1 MVKTSVQT
9 HLVRQ
14 WELLGPESPLFL
26 WKEGLL
32 FGWRIKSKPWSLC
45 PRLPNM
51 GHIHRHMLIGTR
63 GPWSPEPSSSH
74 TSCLCTHTHSRPI
87 SISST
92 PAYSQHVWENFSFS
106 PPKSKILLSMHP
118 KPSNLTDLLAYHSPD
133 KHVKAIRTETGLA
146 CSSIWGPLVSHLNPL
161 VSGPWGG
168 PMGGM
173 GKYRNSR
180 GWGCQYLPVVVS
192 LASLL
197 LRITS
202 SVLKHWALCLAHPRT
217 FISAWDFGL
226 LRGLCPMAEWF
237 SPMVLVAQQPVM
249 GNSLPQPPILSS
261 YSCFHSK
268 GGVRLLLPLC
278 MPLFLICNLSFH
290 LVSFRFT
297 MTEPFPGLW
306 GIWRQKYNRV
316 DVKTYFF
323 PFSVFFFF

>member
-106 PPKSKILLSMHP
+106 PPKSKILLSTHP

-173 GKYRNSR
+173 GNIGTAGGGGANTCQLWSVWPLCFSGSR
-180 GWGCQYLPVVVS
+180 
-192 LASLL
+192 
-197 LRITS
+197 
-202 SVLKHWALCLAHPRT
+202 ALC
-217 FISAWDFGL
+217 
-226 LRGLCPMAEWF
+226 
-237 SPMVLVAQQPVM
+237 
-249 GNSLPQPPILSS
+249 SS
-261 YSCFHSK
+261 
-268 GGVRLLLPLC
+268 
-278 MPLFLICNLSFH
+278 
-290 LVSFRFT
+290 
-297 MTEPFPGLW
+297 TEPFALHTPGLLFRLGTLACCVDSALWQSGSALWFWWLNNPWW
-306 GIWRQKYNRV
+306 GIPCPSLRFSAPTPVSIPREESDCSFLCACHFFWSV
-316 DVKTYFF
+316 TYHFILYHF
-323 PFSVFFFF
+323 VSLWLSPSLDCEGFEGRNTIG